1 LTSGA
6 PLIIAG
12 KYSGGAFPDSVQV
25 SGSDASGAQQV
36 FVVDCSVTETAPV
49 VQLADKRGLEILVGR
64 WWQAEGSARD
74 KIEQQCVQYSI
85 ISGIP
90 CPFTETIAYENHDA
104 VVVRPDSR
112 PQAPHGFVPVPA
124 PAPHPHPAPHGPG
137 SNASAS
143 KPPVVARNKSRPAL
157 VGGAVVLGV
166 GLGAAVAFGSVS
178 ATLAN
183 SAFADVAEFFS
194 GLDPNLLSSMDLGGI
209 TNMGVP
215 TDCCCCTVPQDL
227 CGCNPGDLCNQ
238 GLSVISGGCQQ
249 ICGCDPVAIVGGV
262 CGQCGNIDGCVE
274 PLCRSASGAC
284 QSAVQTVTGLCGEG
298 DPCTC
303 VGPAVQTV
311 TGICSGGD
319 SCSCVGGTVQT
330 VCSVAEGAG
339 PMIQGG
345 AQAACE
351 VLSVLLACCGGGD

>member
-1 LTSGA
+1 MTSGA
-6 PLIIAG
+6 PLILAG
-12 KYSGGAFPDSVQV
+12 KYSGGAFPDTVQV
-25 SGSDASGAQQV
+25 SGSDASGAMQV
-36 FVVDCSVTETAPV
+36 FVVDCSETQTAPV

-64 WWQAEGSARD
+64 WWLAEGSARD

-104 VVVRPDSR
+104 VVVRPDNR
-112 PQAPHGFVPVPA
+112 PAVPHGFVPVPA
-124 PAPHPHPAPHGPG
+124 PAPAPTP
-137 SNASAS
+137 NASTGTN
-143 KPPVVARNKSRPAL
+143 KPSVVARNKSRPAL

-183 SAFADVAEFFS
+183 ASITDVAHFFS
-194 GLDPNLLSSMDLGGI
+194 ALDPNLLSGMDLGGI
-209 TNMGVP
+209 TNGMP

-249 ICGCDPVAIVGGV
+249 ICGCDPGAIVGGL

-274 PLCRSASGAC
+274 PMCRSASGLC
-284 QSAVQTVTGLCGEG
+284 QSAMQTATGLCGG
-298 DPCTC
+298 D
-303 VGPAVQTV
+303 A
-311 TGICSGGD
+311 
-319 SCSCVGGTVQT
+319 CSCVGAAFQNVSGVCSGGLCGGDACSCVGTAVQSA
-330 VCSVAEGAG
+330 CSVAQDAL
-339 PMIQGG
+339 PMIQGF
-345 AQAACE
+345 AQSACE
-351 VLSVLLACCGGGD
+351 VLSVCLGD